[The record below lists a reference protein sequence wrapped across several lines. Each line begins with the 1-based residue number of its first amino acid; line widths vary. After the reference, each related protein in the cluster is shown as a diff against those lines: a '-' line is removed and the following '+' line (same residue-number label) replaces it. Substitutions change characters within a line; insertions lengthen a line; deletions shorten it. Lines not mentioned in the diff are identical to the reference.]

1 MSEQAAETTGLRRVE
16 GVSLPRSVQTSTD
29 TMASPTSPLPCVP
42 SPGPHRS
49 DRAARITAIIVN
61 YKVADQVLD
70 AVASI
75 ERQAVPV
82 DLHLVDNSVCARQ
95 AKRLRATGLPV
106 LENRENVGFGRA
118 CNQVYRATQSDYL
131 LLLNPDARL
140 LPGALA
146 AMRAHLDA
154 HPEVAAVG
162 PRPYWDTARQFLLP
176 PIRMPSNTT
185 LPVLSLPGPAG
196 AALRQRLSLAWRA
209 RALRFWCAQQP
220 LRQDCLSG
228 GHVLL
233 RRSAV
238 DAAGGLFDPS
248 FFLYWEDVDL
258 FRRLRAIG
266 ARADLLPAAG
276 VIHPFGASSRS
287 ATTATSDLSL
297 QSRALYM
304 RKHHR
309 WSTRLTDLLR
319 KLRGDAPSVPRPVA
333 TAALSTPIP
342 QAWQRHWCI
351 ELSPE
356 PLFLWPLG
364 LLGRGPTLQWPQSL
378 PDWVTSG
385 QAYARLGPATGV
397 RTEFIVV
404 PVGQRRS

>member
-16 GVSLPRSVQTSTD
+16 GVPLPRSVQTSTD
-29 TMASPTSPLPCVP
+29 TMASPTTPQHCVP
-42 SPGPHRS
+42 NRGPHRS
-49 DRAARITAIIVN
+49 DRVARITAIIVN
-61 YKVADQVLD
+61 YKVADEVLD

-82 DLHLVDNSVCARQ
+82 DLHLVDNSVCVRQ

-106 LENRENVGFGRA
+106 LENGENVGFGRA
-118 CNQVYRATQSDYL
+118 CNQVYRATQSDYV

-162 PRPYWDTARQFLLP
+162 PRPYWDAARRFLLP
-176 PIRMPSNTT
+176 PIRMPSSTT
-185 LPVLSLPGPAG
+185 LPVLSLPGRAG
-196 AALRQRLSLAWRA
+196 AALRRRLSLAWRA
-209 RALRFWCAQQP
+209 RALRFWCAEQP

-238 DAAGGLFDPS
+238 DAAGGLFDPR

-276 VIHPFGASSRS
+276 VVHPFGASSR
-287 ATTATSDLSL
+287 TETPPTPNPSL
-297 QSRALYM
+297 PGRALYM
-304 RKHHR
+304 AKHHR
-309 WSTRLTDLLR
+309 WSSRIADLLG
-319 KLRGDAPSVPRPVA
+319 KIQWHQPPRPRSA
-333 TAALSTPIP
+333 GAGALPNPIP
-342 QAWQRHWCI
+342 HAWQQHWCI
-351 ELSPE
+351 ELSPD

-364 LLGRGPTLQWPQSL
+364 LLGRGPTLRWPQSL
-378 PDWVTSG
+378 PDWVASG
-385 QAYARLGPATGV
+385 QAFARLGPATGAGGKL
-397 RTEFIVV
+397 IVV
-404 PVGQRRS
+404 PPPVRR